1 MLHVTYSDEGRT
13 LKIGNRNIQIPDLC
27 RIYDVAAFDDRAVV
41 ILDVYDCPY
50 DFPNRARNVVAFDAE
65 GNLLWRIEPMKVTFT
80 GRDGKEHPHPYFGIE
95 KHPDGTLWA
104 FGAMG
109 SLRPVDLAT
118 GRTGKP
124 IRVDK

>member
-1 MLHVTYSDEGRT
+1 MLKVIHEKKANWLEIEGR
-13 LKIGNRNIQIPDLC
+13 KIAMQDPVENIKIFD
-27 RIYDVAAFDDRAVV
+27 RIVVA
-41 ILDVYDCPY
+41 ILDTDGRP
-50 DFPNRARNVVAFDAE
+50 DEDPLLSNNVVAFDAE

>member
-1 MLHVTYSDEGRT
+1 
-13 LKIGNRNIQIPDLC
+13 
-27 RIYDVAAFDDRAVV
+27 
-41 ILDVYDCPY
+41 
-50 DFPNRARNVVAFDAE
+50 
-65 GNLLWRIEPMKVTFT
+65 MKVTFT

>member
-13 LKIGNRNIQIPDLC
+13 LKIGNRNIQIPDFC

-80 GRDGKEHPHPYFGIE
+80 GRDGKEHAYPYSELG
-95 KHPDGTLWA
+95 KGRDGTLWA
-104 FGAMG
+104 ASPVGFAWQ
-109 SLRPVDLAT
+109 VDLAT
-118 GRTGKP
+118 GHTSNP
-124 IRVDK
+124 IQIDK

>member
-1 MLHVTYSDEGRT
+1 MLALEFEERQNWVKINGKKHT
-13 LKIGNRNIQIPDLC
+13 LWANVIEALPF
-27 RIYDVAAFDDRAVV
+27 ADRVV
-41 ILDVYDCPY
+41 VLLNTAKLTEDHP
-50 DFPNRARNVVAFDAE
+50 FLSNNVVAFDAD
-65 GNLLWRIEPMKVTFT
+65 GTVLWRIEPMKVTFT